1 MIVLAVGGLAAAGKA
16 HGNVLDRPIDS
27 WIHARIGS
35 HYAELHGISTVGL
48 IASEVAAAVIVAA
61 TLATRRLNAAALT
74 VISVP
79 VAFVL
84 TEYVLKPLV
93 HERINSWLTYPSG
106 HTQAVFCVVAIAAVL
121 LVSRPRSS
129 SPAPW
134 LRVLIVILAAGVGC
148 AVGVAMIGMG
158 FHYFTDTVGGAAVGC
173 GVVLATAF
181 GLDRP
186 GVRRRLGRPSIQ
198 RPNAPMR
205 RSSTF

>member
-1 MIVLAVGGLAAAGKA
+1 MIVLAVGGLVAAGKS
-16 HGNVLDRPIDS
+16 HGNVLDRPIDT
-27 WIHARIGS
+27 WIHARFG
-35 HYAELHGISTVGL
+35 HHFATLHRISSLGL

-61 TLATRRLNAAALT
+61 SLATRRLNAAALT
-74 VISVP
+74 VISIP

-93 HERINSWLTYPSG
+93 HERLNNWLAYPSG
-106 HTQAVFCVVAIAAVL
+106 HTQGVFCVVAISAVL
-121 LVSRPRSS
+121 LLNRPRSN

-134 LRVLIVILAAGVGC
+134 LRVLIVVLAAGVGC
-148 AVGVAMIGMG
+148 AVGIAMIGMG

-186 GVRRRLGRPSIQ
+186 GVRRRLGRPSTQ